1 MAAFA
6 LLDDSADPAGGAR
19 LYTGLVR
26 EVTCDEPGVLSD
38 ALREVEDAT
47 RHGLH
52 AVLLVDYEFGVRA
65 NGVHTVATRR
75 APGQL
80 RALLFADLQRL
91 DAMQTQAWLARHE
104 AMPAGDDG
112 SVESPSV
119 TGTSGALSTANPT
132 LTQNTQNTQ
141 NTPNTSNVS
150 SMSNTAALASPG
162 VAGIG
167 ALRADVS
174 DAAFDDAISR
184 IHEWLSQ
191 GECYQIN
198 YTYRLNFDTFGSPIA
213 LYRRLRARQ
222 PVPYGALVMLPGARG
237 LSGRAFLS
245 LSPELFLRHS
255 RGQVEARPMKGT
267 APACGDAAI
276 DAQRSAD
283 LAADDK
289 NRAENLMIVD
299 LLRNDLGRLAVSG
312 SVKVPKL
319 FEVTRFASVLQMTS
333 TVTASLPNTTTFADV
348 LRALFP
354 CGSITGAPKHRT
366 MQLIGQLEASPRGLY
381 TGAIGWL
388 DARTD
393 DLQALGDFCL
403 SVAIRTLELDAPDVR
418 GMRRGRL
425 GVGAGI
431 VLDSQAA
438 EEREECKLKARFL
451 SALDP
456 GFEIFETMQAMQ
468 ASGVAHLARHL
479 ARLQASAH
487 YFGFRFDEAALR
499 AQLDAV
505 VATLNED
512 EMHRVRLA
520 LSHDGTASITHGVL
534 NPLPG
539 NGVAVLLADAAS
551 PTRADDLFLRHKTTV
566 RARYDAAWRA
576 AEAQGAFDVLF
587 FNDRGELTEG
597 GRSSVFVKRQGIW
610 TTPPL
615 SSGVLPGVM
624 RSVMLHDPAWAAVEA
639 VITREDLLSAQAIV
653 VCNAL
658 RGALPATLSGTVAA

>member
-1 MAAFA
+1 MQSEAPLAAFA

-52 AVLLVDYEFGVRA
+52 AVLLADYEFGVRLG
-65 NGVHTVATRR
+65 GVHTVATRR
-75 APGQL
+75 APGQF
-80 RALLFADLQRL
+80 RALMFSGVQRL
-91 DAMQTQAWLARHE
+91 DAAQTQAWLARQE
-104 AMPAGDDG
+104 WLDAGGDADAWQDNRER
-112 SVESPSV
+112 VN
-119 TGTSGALSTANPT
+119 AN
-132 LTQNTQNTQ
+132 
-141 NTPNTSNVS
+141 
-150 SMSNTAALASPG
+150 PG

-167 ALRADVS
+167 ALKSDVS
-174 DAAFDDAISR
+174 DAAFDDAIAR
-184 IHEWLSQ
+184 IHEWLAQ

-198 YTYRLNFDTFGSPIA
+198 YTYRLNFDAFGSPVA

-237 LSGRAFLS
+237 VAGRAILS

-267 APACGDAAI
+267 APACGDEAI
-276 DAQRSAD
+276 DAQRSAA
-283 LAADDK
+283 LAADEK

-299 LLRNDLGRLAVSG
+299 LLRNDLGRLATPG

-333 TVTASLPNTTTFADV
+333 TVTATLPDTTSMADV

-366 MQLIGQLEASPRGLY
+366 MQLIGALETSPRGLY

-388 DARTD
+388 DARSD
-393 DLQALGDFCL
+393 DPQALGDFCM
-403 SVAIRTLELDAPDVR
+403 SVAIRTLELDAPDAS

-431 VLDSQAA
+431 VLDSKAD
-438 EEREECKLKARFL
+438 EERDECRLKARFL

-456 GFEIFETMQAMQ
+456 GFELFETMQATR

-479 ARLQASAH
+479 SRLQKSAQ
-487 YFGFRFDEAALR
+487 YFGFTFDEAALR
-499 AQLDAV
+499 EQLGAV
-505 VATLNED
+505 VATLSED
-512 EMHRVRLA
+512 DIHRVRLA
-520 LSHDGTASITHGVL
+520 LSHNGTAAITHGVL
-534 NPLPG
+534 SPLHG
-539 NGVAVLLADAAS
+539 DAVKVLLADAAQT
-551 PTRADDLFLRHKTTV
+551 TRADDLFLRHKTTV
-566 RARYDAAWRA
+566 RARYDAAWKA

-597 GRSSVFVKRQGIW
+597 GRSTVFVKRNGIW
-610 TTPPL
+610 MTPPL

-624 RSVMLHDPAWAAVEA
+624 RSVILDDPSWAAVEA
-639 VITREDLLSAQAIV
+639 VITRDDLRSAQAIV

-658 RGALPATLSGTVAA
+658 RGALPATIAATTTA

>member
-1 MAAFA
+1 MQSEAPMAAFA

-38 ALREVEDAT
+38 ALREVEEAA
-47 RHGLH
+47 RGGLH
-52 AVLLVDYEFGVRA
+52 AVLLADYEFGVRL
-65 NGVHTVATRR
+65 NGVQTVATRR
-75 APGQL
+75 APGQF
-80 RALLFADLQRL
+80 RVLLFADLQRL
-91 DAMQTQAWLARHE
+91 DAAQTQDWLERQTDQFDHVDQGAH
-104 AMPAGDDG
+104 AAHATHGAPATPAGA
-112 SVESPSV
+112 PSV
-119 TGTSGALSTANPT
+119 A
-132 LTQNTQNTQ
+132 
-141 NTPNTSNVS
+141 
-150 SMSNTAALASPG
+150 G
-162 VAGIG
+162 VAG
-167 ALRADVS
+167 LQNDVS

-198 YTYRLNFDTFGSPIA
+198 YTYRLHFDAFGSPIA

-222 PVPYGALVMLPGARG
+222 PVPYGALVMLPGTAG
-237 LSGRAFLS
+237 LPGRAILS

-267 APACGDAAI
+267 APASGNASL

-283 LAADDK
+283 LAADEK

-299 LLRNDLGRLAVSG
+299 LLRNDLGRLATPG

-333 TVTASLPNTTTFADV
+333 TVTATLPDAVTFVDV

-366 MQLIGQLEASPRGLY
+366 MQLIGELETSPRGLY

-388 DARTD
+388 DARSD
-393 DLQALGDFCL
+393 APHALGDFCL
-403 SVAIRTLELDAPDVR
+403 SVAIRTLELESPGVS
-418 GMRRGRL
+418 GMNGMSGLRRGRL

-431 VLDSQAA
+431 VLDSKAD
-438 EEREECKLKARFL
+438 EERDECRLKARFL

-456 GFEIFETMQAMQ
+456 GFELFETMQATR
-468 ASGVAHLARHL
+468 ASGIAHLDRHL
-479 ARLQASAH
+479 ARLQASAR
-487 YFGFRFDEAALR
+487 YFGFVFDDAALR
-499 AQLDAV
+499 TQLAAV
-505 VATLNED
+505 VATLDADNV
-512 EMHRVRLA
+512 HRVRLA
-520 LSHDGTASITHGVL
+520 LSHNGTVALTHAVL
-534 NPLPG
+534 TPLPG
-539 NGVAVLLADAAS
+539 GSVTVLLADTAS

-566 RARYDAAWRA
+566 RSRYDAAWKA

-587 FNDRGELTEG
+587 FNERGELTEG
-597 GRSSVFVKRQGIW
+597 GRSTVFVKRHGIW

-615 SSGVLPGVM
+615 SCGVLPGVM
-624 RSVMLHDPAWAAVEA
+624 RSVMLDDPAWAAVEA
-639 VITREDLLSAQAIV
+639 VVTREHLLSAQAIV
-653 VCNAL
+653 VANAL
-658 RGALPATLSGTVAA
+658 RGAVPAKIAGTVVV

>member
-1 MAAFA
+1 MQSEAPLAAFA

-52 AVLLVDYEFGVRA
+52 AVLLADYEFGVRLG
-65 NGVHTVATRR
+65 GVHTVATRR
-75 APGQL
+75 APGQF
-80 RALLFADLQRL
+80 RALMFSGVQRL
-91 DAMQTQAWLARHE
+91 DAAQTQAWLARQE
-104 AMPAGDDG
+104 WLDAGGDADAWQDNRERV
-112 SVESPSV
+112 S
-119 TGTSGALSTANPT
+119 AN
-132 LTQNTQNTQ
+132 
-141 NTPNTSNVS
+141 
-150 SMSNTAALASPG
+150 PG

-167 ALRADVS
+167 ALKSDVS
-174 DAAFDDAISR
+174 DAAFDDAIAR
-184 IHEWLSQ
+184 IHEWLAQ

-198 YTYRLNFDTFGSPIA
+198 YTYRLNFDAFGSPVA

-237 LSGRAFLS
+237 VAGRAILS

-267 APACGDAAI
+267 APACGDEAI
-276 DAQRSAD
+276 DAQRSAA
-283 LAADDK
+283 LAADEK

-299 LLRNDLGRLAVSG
+299 LLRNDLGRLATPG

-333 TVTASLPNTTTFADV
+333 TVTATLPDTTSMADV

-366 MQLIGQLEASPRGLY
+366 MQLIGALETSPRGLY

-388 DARTD
+388 DARSD
-393 DLQALGDFCL
+393 DPQALGDFCM
-403 SVAIRTLELDAPDVR
+403 SVAIRTLELDAPDAS

-431 VLDSQAA
+431 VLDSKAD
-438 EEREECKLKARFL
+438 EERDECRLKARFL

-456 GFEIFETMQAMQ
+456 GFELFETMQATR

-479 ARLQASAH
+479 SRLQKSAQ
-487 YFGFRFDEAALR
+487 YFGFTFDEAALR
-499 AQLDAV
+499 EQLGAV
-505 VATLNED
+505 VATLSED
-512 EMHRVRLA
+512 DIHRVRLA
-520 LSHDGTASITHGVL
+520 LSHNGTAAITHGVL
-534 NPLPG
+534 SPLHG
-539 NGVAVLLADAAS
+539 DAVKVLLADAAQT
-551 PTRADDLFLRHKTTV
+551 TRADDLFLRHKTTV
-566 RARYDAAWRA
+566 RARYDAAWKA

-597 GRSSVFVKRQGIW
+597 GRSTVFVKRNGIW
-610 TTPPL
+610 MTPPL

-624 RSVMLHDPAWAAVEA
+624 RSVILDDPSWAAVEA
-639 VITREDLLSAQAIV
+639 VITRDDLRSAQAIV

-658 RGALPATLSGTVAA
+658 RGALPATIAATTTA

>member
-1 MAAFA
+1 MQSEAPLAAFA

-26 EVTCDEPGVLSD
+26 EVTCDEPVVLSD

-52 AVLLVDYEFGVRA
+52 AVLLADYEFGVRLG
-65 NGVHTVATRR
+65 GVHTVATRR
-75 APGQL
+75 APGQF
-80 RALLFADLQRL
+80 RAMLFSEMQRL
-91 DAMQTQAWLARHE
+91 DAAQTQAWLARQE
-104 AMPAGDDG
+104 WVDAGGDADAWQDNGESVPA
-112 SVESPSV
+112 
-119 TGTSGALSTANPT
+119 N
-132 LTQNTQNTQ
+132 
-141 NTPNTSNVS
+141 
-150 SMSNTAALASPG
+150 PG

-167 ALRADVS
+167 ALQSDVS
-174 DAAFDDAISR
+174 DAAFDDAIAR
-184 IHEWLSQ
+184 IHEWLAQ

-198 YTYRLNFDTFGSPIA
+198 YTYRLNFDAFGSPVA

-237 LSGRAFLS
+237 VAGRAILS

-267 APACGDAAI
+267 APACGDATI
-276 DAQRSAD
+276 DAQRSAA
-283 LAADDK
+283 LAADEK

-299 LLRNDLGRLAVSG
+299 LLRNDLGRLATSG

-333 TVTASLPNTTTFADV
+333 TVTATLPDTTSMADV

-366 MQLIGQLEASPRGLY
+366 MQLIGELETSPRGLY

-388 DARTD
+388 DARSD
-393 DLQALGDFCL
+393 DPQALGDFCM
-403 SVAIRTLELDAPDVR
+403 SVTIRTLELDAPGAS

-431 VLDSQAA
+431 VLDSKAD
-438 EEREECKLKARFL
+438 EERDECRLKARFL

-456 GFEIFETMQAMQ
+456 GFELFETMQATR
-468 ASGVAHLARHL
+468 ASGIAHLGRHL
-479 ARLQASAH
+479 SRLQKSAQ
-487 YFGFRFDEAALR
+487 YFGFTFDEAALR
-499 AQLDAV
+499 EQLDAV
-505 VATLNED
+505 VAALSED
-512 EMHRVRLA
+512 DIHRVRLA
-520 LSHDGTASITHGVL
+520 LSHNGTAAITRGVL
-534 NPLPG
+534 TPLHG
-539 NGVAVLLADAAS
+539 DTVKVLLADTS
-551 PTRADDLFLRHKTTV
+551 QTTRADDLFLRHKTTV
-566 RARYDAAWRA
+566 RARYDAAWKA

-597 GRSSVFVKRQGIW
+597 GRSSVFVKRNGIW
-610 TTPPL
+610 MTPQL

-624 RSVMLHDPAWAAVEA
+624 RSVLLEDPSWAAVEA
-639 VITREDLLSAQAIV
+639 VITRDDLRSAQAIV

-658 RGALPATLSGTVAA
+658 RGALPATILSTTAV

>member
-1 MAAFA
+1 MQSEAPLAAFA

-26 EVTCDEPGVLSD
+26 EVTCDEPVVLSD

-52 AVLLVDYEFGVRA
+52 AVLLADYEFGVRLG
-65 NGVHTVATRR
+65 GVHTVATRR
-75 APGQL
+75 APGQFC
-80 RALLFADLQRL
+80 ALLFSGMQRL
-91 DAMQTQAWLARHE
+91 DAAQTQAWLARQE
-104 AMPAGDDG
+104 WVDAGGDADAWQDNG
-112 SVESPSV
+112 QSV
-119 TGTSGALSTANPT
+119 TAT
-132 LTQNTQNTQ
+132 
-141 NTPNTSNVS
+141 
-150 SMSNTAALASPG
+150 PG

-167 ALRADVS
+167 ALRSDVS
-174 DAAFDDAISR
+174 DAAFDDAIAR
-184 IHEWLSQ
+184 IHEWLAQ

-198 YTYRLNFDTFGSPIA
+198 YTYRLNFDAFGSPVA

-237 LSGRAFLS
+237 VAGRAILS

-267 APACGDAAI
+267 APACGDATI
-276 DAQRSAD
+276 DAQRSAA
-283 LAADDK
+283 LAADEK

-299 LLRNDLGRLAVSG
+299 LLRNDLGRLATSG

-333 TVTASLPNTTTFADV
+333 TVTATLPDTTSMADV

-366 MQLIGQLEASPRGLY
+366 MQLIGALETSPRGLY

-388 DARTD
+388 DARSD
-393 DLQALGDFCL
+393 DPQALGDFCM
-403 SVAIRTLELDAPDVR
+403 SVAIRTLELDAP
-418 GMRRGRL
+418 GASGLRRGRL

-431 VLDSQAA
+431 VLDSKAD
-438 EEREECKLKARFL
+438 EERDECKLKARFL
-451 SALDP
+451 SGLDP
-456 GFEIFETMQAMQ
+456 GFELFETMQATR
-468 ASGVAHLARHL
+468 ASGIAHLARHL
-479 ARLQASAH
+479 SRLQRSAQ
-487 YFGFRFDEAALR
+487 YFGFTFDEAALR
-499 AQLDAV
+499 EQLDAA
-505 VATLNED
+505 VAALSED
-512 EMHRVRLA
+512 DIHRVRLA
-520 LSHDGTASITHGVL
+520 LSHNGTAAITHGVL
-534 NPLPG
+534 TPLHG
-539 NGVAVLLADAAS
+539 DSVKVLLADAS
-551 PTRADDLFLRHKTTV
+551 QITRADDLFLRHKTTV
-566 RARYDAAWRA
+566 RARYDAAWKA

-597 GRSSVFVKRQGIW
+597 GRSSVFVKRNGIW
-610 TTPPL
+610 MTPPL

-624 RSVMLHDPAWAAVEA
+624 RSVLLNDPSWAAVEA
-639 VITREDLLSAQAIV
+639 VVTRDDLLTAQAIV

-658 RGALPATLSGTVAA
+658 RGALPATILATTAV

>member
-1 MAAFA
+1 MQSEAPMAAFA

-38 ALREVEDAT
+38 ALRDVEDAI
-47 RHGLH
+47 RGGLH
-52 AVLLVDYEFGVRA
+52 AVLLADYEFGVRL

-75 APGQL
+75 APGQF

-91 DAMQTQAWLARHE
+91 DAVQTQDWLERQTDHAEQAATTERADH
-104 AMPAGDDG
+104 A
-112 SVESPSV
+112 
-119 TGTSGALSTANPT
+119 TSSG
-132 LTQNTQNTQ
+132 
-141 NTPNTSNVS
+141 V
-150 SMSNTAALASPG
+150 AS

-167 ALRADVS
+167 ALQSDVS
-174 DAAFDDAISR
+174 DAAFDDAICR

-198 YTYRLNFDTFGSPIA
+198 YTYRLHFDAFGSPIA

-222 PVPYGALVMLPGARG
+222 PVPYGALVMLPGAAG
-237 LSGRAFLS
+237 LPGRAILS

-267 APACGDAAI
+267 APASGNASL

-283 LAADDK
+283 LAADEK

-299 LLRNDLGRLAVSG
+299 LLRNDLGRLATPG

-333 TVTASLPNTTTFADV
+333 TVTATLPDAVTFVDV

-366 MQLIGQLEASPRGLY
+366 MQLIGELETSPRGLY

-388 DARTD
+388 DARSD
-393 DLQALGDFCL
+393 APHALGDFCL
-403 SVAIRTLELDAPDVR
+403 SVAIRTLELDSPGVS
-418 GMRRGRL
+418 GMSALRRGRL

-431 VLDSQAA
+431 VLDSKAD
-438 EEREECKLKARFL
+438 EERDECRLKARFL

-456 GFEIFETMQAMQ
+456 GFELFETMQATRE
-468 ASGVAHLARHL
+468 SGIAHLDRHL
-479 ARLQASAH
+479 ARLQASAR
-487 YFGFRFDEAALR
+487 YFGFTFDEAALR
-499 AQLDAV
+499 AQLAAV
-505 VATLNED
+505 VATLGGD
-512 EMHRVRLA
+512 DIHRVRLA
-520 LSHDGTASITHGVL
+520 LSHNGTVALTHAVL
-534 NPLPG
+534 TPLPG
-539 NGVAVLLADAAS
+539 GSVTVLLADAAS

-566 RARYDAAWRA
+566 RSRYDAAWKA

-587 FNDRGELTEG
+587 FNERGELTEG
-597 GRSSVFVKRQGIW
+597 GRSSVFVKRYGIW

-615 SSGVLPGVM
+615 SCGVLPGVM
-624 RSVMLHDPAWAAVEA
+624 RSVMLDDPAWAAVEA
-639 VITREDLLSAQAIV
+639 VVTRDDLLSAQAIV
-653 VCNAL
+653 VANAL
-658 RGALPATLSGTVAA
+658 RGALPAKIAGTVVV

>member
-1 MAAFA
+1 MQKEAPLAAFA

-26 EVTCDEPGVLSD
+26 EVTCDEPVVLSD

-47 RHGLH
+47 RQGLH
-52 AVLLVDYEFGVRA
+52 AVLLADYEFGVRLG
-65 NGVHTVATRR
+65 GVHTVATRR
-75 APGQL
+75 APGQF
-80 RALLFADLQRL
+80 RALLFSELQRL
-91 DAMQTQAWLARHE
+91 DAAQTQAWLARQEWVDAGGDPDAPHDNTE
-104 AMPAGDDG
+104 SAPA
-112 SVESPSV
+112 
-119 TGTSGALSTANPT
+119 T
-132 LTQNTQNTQ
+132 
-141 NTPNTSNVS
+141 
-150 SMSNTAALASPG
+150 PG
-162 VAGIG
+162 VAGIA
-167 ALRADVS
+167 ALQNDVS
-174 DAAFDDAISR
+174 DAAFDDAIAR
-184 IHEWLSQ
+184 IHEWLAQ

-198 YTYRLNFDTFGSPIA
+198 YTYRLNFDAFGSPVA

-237 LSGRAFLS
+237 VAGRAILS

-267 APACGDAAI
+267 APACGDAAL
-276 DAQRSAD
+276 DAQRSAA
-283 LAADDK
+283 LAADEK

-299 LLRNDLGRLAVSG
+299 LLRNDLGRLATPG

-333 TVTASLPNTTTFADV
+333 TVTATLPDTTSMADV

-366 MQLIGQLEASPRGLY
+366 MQLIGELETSPRGLY

-388 DARTD
+388 DARSD
-393 DLQALGDFCL
+393 DPQALGDFCM
-403 SVAIRTLELDAPDVR
+403 SVTIRTLELDAPGAN

-431 VLDSQAA
+431 VLDSKA
-438 EEREECKLKARFL
+438 EEERDECRLKARFL

-456 GFEIFETMQAMQ
+456 GFELFETMQATR

-479 ARLQASAH
+479 SRLQKSAH
-487 YFGFRFDEAALR
+487 YFGFTFDEAALR
-499 AQLDAV
+499 GQLDAV
-505 VATLNED
+505 VATLTED
-512 EMHRVRLA
+512 DIHRVRLA
-520 LSHDGTASITHGVL
+520 LSHNGTAAITHGVL
-534 NPLPG
+534 TPLLG
-539 NGVAVLLADAAS
+539 DAVKVLLADASQA
-551 PTRADDLFLRHKTTV
+551 TRADDLFLRHKTTV
-566 RARYDAAWRA
+566 RARYDAAWKA

-597 GRSSVFVKRQGIW
+597 GRSTVFVKRNGIW
-610 TTPPL
+610 MTPPL

-624 RSVMLHDPAWAAVEA
+624 RSVLLDDPSWAAVEA
-639 VITREDLLSAQAIV
+639 VITRDDLRSAQAVV

-658 RGALPATLSGTVAA
+658 RGALPATIVATTAA

>member
-1 MAAFA
+1 MQSEAPLAAFA

-52 AVLLVDYEFGVRA
+52 AVLLADYEFGVRLG
-65 NGVHTVATRR
+65 GVHTVATRR
-75 APGQL
+75 APGQF
-80 RALLFADLQRL
+80 RALLFSGVQRL
-91 DAMQTQAWLARHE
+91 DAAQTQAWLARQE
-104 AMPAGDDG
+104 WLDAGGDADAWQDNRERV
-112 SVESPSV
+112 S
-119 TGTSGALSTANPT
+119 AN
-132 LTQNTQNTQ
+132 
-141 NTPNTSNVS
+141 
-150 SMSNTAALASPG
+150 PG

-167 ALRADVS
+167 ALKSDVS
-174 DAAFDDAISR
+174 DAAFDDAIAR
-184 IHEWLSQ
+184 IHEWLAQ

-198 YTYRLNFDTFGSPIA
+198 YTYRLNFDAFGSPVA

-237 LSGRAFLS
+237 VAGRAILS

-267 APACGDAAI
+267 APACGDEAI
-276 DAQRSAD
+276 DAQRSAA
-283 LAADDK
+283 LAADEK

-299 LLRNDLGRLAVSG
+299 LLRNDLGRLATPG

-333 TVTASLPNTTTFADV
+333 TVTATLPDTTSMADV

-366 MQLIGQLEASPRGLY
+366 MQLIGALETSPRGLY

-388 DARTD
+388 DARSD
-393 DLQALGDFCL
+393 DPQALGDFCM
-403 SVAIRTLELDAPDVR
+403 SVAIRTLELDAPDAS

-431 VLDSQAA
+431 VLDSKAD
-438 EEREECKLKARFL
+438 EERDECRLKARFL

-456 GFEIFETMQAMQ
+456 GFELFETMQATR

-479 ARLQASAH
+479 SRLQKSAQ
-487 YFGFRFDEAALR
+487 YFGFTFDEAALR
-499 AQLDAV
+499 EQLDAV
-505 VATLNED
+505 VATLSED
-512 EMHRVRLA
+512 DIHRVRLA
-520 LSHDGTASITHGVL
+520 LSHNGTAAITHGVL
-534 NPLPG
+534 SPLHG
-539 NGVAVLLADAAS
+539 DAVKVLLADVS
-551 PTRADDLFLRHKTTV
+551 QTTRADDLFLRHKTTV
-566 RARYDAAWRA
+566 RARYDAAWKA

-597 GRSSVFVKRQGIW
+597 GRSTVFVKRNGIW
-610 TTPPL
+610 MTPPL

-624 RSVMLHDPAWAAVEA
+624 RSVLLDDPSWAAVEA
-639 VITREDLLSAQAIV
+639 VITRDDLRSVQAIV

-658 RGALPATLSGTVAA
+658 RGALPATIATTTTA

>member
-1 MAAFA
+1 MQSEAPLAAFA

-52 AVLLVDYEFGVRA
+52 AVLLSDYEFGVRLG
-65 NGVHTVATRR
+65 GVHTVATRR
-75 APGQL
+75 SPGQF
-80 RALLFADLQRL
+80 RALLFSGVQRL
-91 DAMQTQAWLARHE
+91 DAAQTQAWLARQE
-104 AMPAGDDG
+104 WLDAGGDADAWQDNRERV
-112 SVESPSV
+112 S
-119 TGTSGALSTANPT
+119 AN
-132 LTQNTQNTQ
+132 
-141 NTPNTSNVS
+141 
-150 SMSNTAALASPG
+150 PG

-167 ALRADVS
+167 ALKSDVS
-174 DAAFDDAISR
+174 DAAFDDAIAR
-184 IHEWLSQ
+184 IHEWLAQ

-198 YTYRLNFDTFGSPIA
+198 YTYRLNFDAFGSPVA

-237 LSGRAFLS
+237 VAGRAILS

-267 APACGDAAI
+267 APACGDEAI
-276 DAQRSAD
+276 DAQRSAA
-283 LAADDK
+283 LAADEK

-299 LLRNDLGRLAVSG
+299 LLRNDLGRLATPG

-333 TVTASLPNTTTFADV
+333 TVTATLPDTTSMADV

-366 MQLIGQLEASPRGLY
+366 MQLIGALETSPRGLY

-388 DARTD
+388 DARSD
-393 DLQALGDFCL
+393 DPQALGDFCM
-403 SVAIRTLELDAPDVR
+403 SVAIRTLELDAPDAS
-418 GMRRGRL
+418 GLRRGRL

-431 VLDSQAA
+431 VLDSKAD
-438 EEREECKLKARFL
+438 EERDECRLKARFL

-456 GFEIFETMQAMQ
+456 GFELFETMQATR

-479 ARLQASAH
+479 SRLQKSAQ
-487 YFGFRFDEAALR
+487 YFGFTFDEAALR
-499 AQLDAV
+499 EQLGAV
-505 VATLNED
+505 VATLSED
-512 EMHRVRLA
+512 DIHRVRLA
-520 LSHDGTASITHGVL
+520 LSHNGTAAITHGVL
-534 NPLPG
+534 SPLHG
-539 NGVAVLLADAAS
+539 DAVKVLLADAS
-551 PTRADDLFLRHKTTV
+551 QTTRADDLFLRHKTTV
-566 RARYDAAWRA
+566 RARYDAAWKA

-597 GRSSVFVKRQGIW
+597 GRSTVFVKRNGIW
-610 TTPPL
+610 MTPPL

-624 RSVMLHDPAWAAVEA
+624 RSVILDDPSWAAVEA
-639 VITREDLLSAQAIV
+639 VITRDDLRSAQAIV

-658 RGALPATLSGTVAA
+658 RGALPATIAATTTV

>member
-1 MAAFA
+1 MQTEAPFAAFA
-6 LLDDSADPAGGAR
+6 LLDDSAGPVGGAR

-47 RHGLH
+47 RRGLH
-52 AVLLVDYEFGVRA
+52 AVLLADYEFGVRA
-65 NGVHTVATRR
+65 CGVHTVATRR
-75 APGQL
+75 APGQF

-91 DAMQTQAWLARHE
+91 DAAQTLAWLARQDAVCGGAH
-104 AMPAGDDG
+104 AAA
-112 SVESPSV
+112 ESPQ
-119 TGTSGALSTANPT
+119 ASTA
-132 LTQNTQNTQ
+132 L
-141 NTPNTSNVS
+141 
-150 SMSNTAALASPG
+150 AAPG
-162 VAGIG
+162 VAGIA
-167 ALRADVS
+167 ALQADVS
-174 DAAFDDAISR
+174 GAAFDDAISR

-198 YTYRLNFDTFGSPIA
+198 YTYRLNFDVFGSPVA

-222 PVPYGALVMLPGARG
+222 PVPYGALIMLPGAKG
-237 LSGRAFLS
+237 TGMSGRAILS

-255 RGQVEARPMKGT
+255 RGQIEARPMKGT
-267 APACGDAAI
+267 APACGDALI
-276 DAQRSAD
+276 DAQRSAA

-299 LLRNDLGRLAVSG
+299 LLRNDLGRLAIPG

-333 TVTASLPNTTTFADV
+333 TVTAALPDTVTLADV

-366 MQLIGQLEASPRGLY
+366 MQLIGELEVSPRGLY

-388 DARTD
+388 DARQD
-393 DLQALGDFCL
+393 DPHALGDCCL
-403 SVAIRTLELDAPDVR
+403 SVAIRTLELDAPDGR

-456 GFEIFETMQAMQ
+456 GFEIFETMQATRI
-468 ASGVAHLARHL
+468 SGVAHLARHL
-479 ARLQASAH
+479 ARMRASAR
-487 YFGFRFDEAALR
+487 YFGFRFDETAVR
-499 AQLDAV
+499 EPLDAI

-512 EMHRVRLA
+512 DVHRVRLA
-520 LSHDGTASITHGVL
+520 LSHDGTVTITHGAL
-534 NPLPG
+534 KPLPG
-539 NGVAVLLADAAS
+539 SGVTVLLADAGS

-566 RARYDAAWRA
+566 RARYDAAWKA

-597 GRSSVFVKRQGIW
+597 GRSSVFVKRHGIW

-624 RSVMLHDPAWAAVEA
+624 RGVMLDDPAWAAVEA
-639 VITREDLLSAQAIV
+639 VITREDLLSAQAVV

-658 RGALPATLSGTVAA
+658 RGALPATLSATVAV

>member
-1 MAAFA
+1 MQSEAPLAAFA

-52 AVLLVDYEFGVRA
+52 AVLLADYEFGVRLG
-65 NGVHTVATRR
+65 GVHTVATRR
-75 APGQL
+75 APGQI
-80 RALLFADLQRL
+80 RALLFSGVQRL
-91 DAMQTQAWLARHE
+91 DAAQTQAWLARQE
-104 AMPAGDDG
+104 WLDAGGDADAWQDNRERV
-112 SVESPSV
+112 S
-119 TGTSGALSTANPT
+119 AN
-132 LTQNTQNTQ
+132 
-141 NTPNTSNVS
+141 
-150 SMSNTAALASPG
+150 PG

-167 ALRADVS
+167 ALKSDVS
-174 DAAFDDAISR
+174 DAAFDDAIAR
-184 IHEWLSQ
+184 IHEWLAQ

-198 YTYRLNFDTFGSPIA
+198 YTYRLNFDAFGSPVA

-237 LSGRAFLS
+237 VAGRAILS

-267 APACGDAAI
+267 APACGDEAI
-276 DAQRSAD
+276 DAQRSAA
-283 LAADDK
+283 LAADEK

-299 LLRNDLGRLAVSG
+299 LLRNDLGRLATPG

-333 TVTASLPNTTTFADV
+333 TVTATLPDTTSMADV

-366 MQLIGQLEASPRGLY
+366 MQLIGALETSPRGLY

-388 DARTD
+388 DARSD
-393 DLQALGDFCL
+393 DPQALGDFCM
-403 SVAIRTLELDAPDVR
+403 SVAIRTLELDAPDAS
-418 GMRRGRL
+418 GLRRGRL

-431 VLDSQAA
+431 VLDSKAD
-438 EEREECKLKARFL
+438 EERDECRLKARFL

-456 GFEIFETMQAMQ
+456 GFELFETMQATR

-479 ARLQASAH
+479 SRVQKSAQ
-487 YFGFRFDEAALR
+487 YFGFTFDEAALR
-499 AQLDAV
+499 EQLGAV
-505 VATLNED
+505 VATLSED
-512 EMHRVRLA
+512 DIHRVRLA
-520 LSHDGTASITHGVL
+520 LSHNGTAAITHGVL
-534 NPLPG
+534 SPLHG
-539 NGVAVLLADAAS
+539 DAVKVLLADAAQT
-551 PTRADDLFLRHKTTV
+551 TRADDLFLRHKTTV
-566 RARYDAAWRA
+566 RARYDAAWKA

-597 GRSSVFVKRQGIW
+597 GRSTVFVKRNGIW
-610 TTPPL
+610 MTPPL

-624 RSVMLHDPAWAAVEA
+624 RSVLLDDPSWAAVEA
-639 VITREDLLSAQAIV
+639 VITRDDLRSAQAIV

-658 RGALPATLSGTVAA
+658 RGALPAMIAATTTV